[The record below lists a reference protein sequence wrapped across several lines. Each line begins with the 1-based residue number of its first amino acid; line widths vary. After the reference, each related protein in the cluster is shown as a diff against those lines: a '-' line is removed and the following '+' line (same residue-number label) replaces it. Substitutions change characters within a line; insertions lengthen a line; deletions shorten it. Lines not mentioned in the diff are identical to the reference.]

1 MINEMNTP
9 PTIIDQLNYKLNRQ
23 KLSNARIQLHYAI
36 QPLAATSLALVKEQ
50 TDFSHM
56 ALQWD
61 DRFGFITQGINTAK
75 SYRIALDPAT
85 LTLEFIGD
93 NDQVISVFALGDR
106 TLSEGFDWIRTVIKG
121 LGGAAE
127 LITPISYPPDDF
139 PDSDLARSDTF
150 SLQFPTSSLADYY
163 ASANQVLQ
171 ALTESE
177 PLASPVR
184 IWPHHFDIATLIS
197 IPSEINREE
206 KTIGV
211 GLSPGDSSYTE
222 PYWYVTPYPYPENR
236 ENLPILAGNG
246 FWHTSGWV
254 GAVLTASQ
262 FASPT
267 SSPNASIDQI
277 KTFVNSAIA
286 ACKDLLS

>member
-1 MINEMNTP
+1 MNQPYTF
-9 PTIIDQLNYKLNRQ
+9 NSSKLAQ
-23 KLSNARIQLHYAI
+23 ARIQLHYAI

-50 TDFSHM
+50 TDFSNM

-61 DRFGFITQGINTAK
+61 VRLGFITQAITSLK
-75 SYRIALDPAT
+75 SYRIALDPVT
-85 LTLEFIGD
+85 LTLEVIGD
-93 NDQVISVFALGDR
+93 SDRVISVFALGDR
-106 TLSEGFDWIRTVIKG
+106 TLSEAFDWIKTVIKG

-139 PDSDLARSDTF
+139 PDSDLARSATF
-150 SLQFPTSSLADYY
+150 SRQSPTSSLADYY

-171 ALTESE
+171 ALTQSE
-177 PLASPVR
+177 PLASTVR

-197 IPSEINREE
+197 IPSEINGEE

-211 GLSPGDSSYTE
+211 GLSPGDSSYDE

-262 FASPT
+262 FGE
-267 SSPNASIDQI
+267 PNASIDRI

>member
-1 MINEMNTP
+1 MNQPLLYTF
-9 PTIIDQLNYKLNRQ
+9 DRSQLAD
-23 KLSNARIQLHYAI
+23 ARIQLHYAI
-36 QPLAATSLALVKEQ
+36 QPLAATSLSLVKEQ

-61 DRFGFITQGINTAK
+61 DHLGFITQAISSLK
-75 SYRIALDPAT
+75 SYRIALDPVT
-85 LTLEFIGD
+85 LTLEVLGD
-93 NDQVISVFALGDR
+93 RNQVVSIFTLGDR
-106 TLSEGFDWIRTVIKG
+106 TLSEAFDWIRSVIKG

-139 PDSDLARSDTF
+139 PDSDLARSATF
-150 SLQFPTSSLADYY
+150 SCQFPTSSLVDYY

-171 ALTESE
+171 ALTQSE

-197 IPSEINREE
+197 IPSGINGEE

-211 GLSPGDSSYTE
+211 GLSPGDSSYDQ
-222 PYWYVTPYPYPENR
+222 PYWYVTPYPYPENIN
-236 ENLPILAGNG
+236 NLPVLDGNG
-246 FWHTSGWV
+246 TWHTSHWV

-262 FASPT
+262 FGEPT
-267 SSPNASIDQI
+267 TSIEQV
-277 KTFVNSAIA
+277 KSFVNSAIA
-286 ACKDLLS
+286 ACKYMLTSKV

>member
-1 MINEMNTP
+1 MNQPYTFNSYELA
-9 PTIIDQLNYKLNRQ
+9 Q
-23 KLSNARIQLHYAI
+23 ARIQLHFAI

-61 DRFGFITQGINTAK
+61 DHLGFITQAITFLK
-75 SYRIALDPAT
+75 SYRIALDPVT
-85 LTLEFIGD
+85 LTLEIVGD
-93 NDQVISVFALGDR
+93 SDRVISVFALSDR
-106 TLSEGFDWIRTVIKG
+106 TLSEAFDWIRTVIKG

-139 PDSDLARSDTF
+139 PDSDLALSGTF
-150 SLQFPTSSLADYY
+150 SCKFPTSSLADYY

-171 ALTESE
+171 ALTQSE
-177 PLASPVR
+177 PLASTVR

-197 IPSEINREE
+197 IPSEINGEE

-211 GLSPGDSSYTE
+211 GLSPGDSSYGE

-236 ENLPILAGNG
+236 ENLPILVGNG
-246 FWHTSGWV
+246 FWHTSHWV

-262 FASPT
+262 FGK
-267 SSPNASIDQI
+267 PNASIDQI

-286 ACKDLLS
+286 ACKDLLKSKV